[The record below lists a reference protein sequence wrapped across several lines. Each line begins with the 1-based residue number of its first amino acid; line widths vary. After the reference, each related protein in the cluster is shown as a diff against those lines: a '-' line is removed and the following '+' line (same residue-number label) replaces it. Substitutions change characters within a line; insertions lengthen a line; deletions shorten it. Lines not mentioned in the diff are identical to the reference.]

1 MLKKIKLADSDFFK
15 LLRTNF
21 KVFINPIRFISR
33 SSLKDSRDKLLKG
46 LRFILPG
53 RYINPCSFSGTAV
66 PEKLHGFIY
75 LPGSINLRPF
85 RSLSLES
92 FREDLEINLIGLI
105 KTLKF
110 VLNNLK
116 KSESASLIFFSTV
129 AVQKGM
135 AFHSSVA
142 ASKGAIEGLSKSLAS
157 ELSPNIRVNVI
168 APSLVDTP
176 LANRFLNNEQKKQKA
191 SEKHPLKK
199 IGNPADIGEMIEF
212 LISEKSSWIT
222 GQIIG
227 VDGGLSTLDNN

>member
-1 MLKKIKLADSDFFK
+1 MNYIKYDVLNDD
-15 LLRTNF
+15 LD
-21 KVFINPIRFISR
+21 IS
-33 SSLKDSRDKLLKG
+33 S
-46 LRFILPG
+46 
-53 RYINPCSFSGTAV
+53 V
-66 PEKLHGFIY
+66 PEELHGFVY

>member
-1 MLKKIKLADSDFFK
+1 MKKNIILIGGSYGIGKS
-15 LLRTNF
+15 
-21 KVFINPIRFISR
+21 FIDNYSNEYNITVASR
-33 SSLKDSRDKLLKG
+33 SNENLDDSVN
-46 LRFILPG
+46 
-53 RYINPCSFSGTAV
+53 YIKYDVMNDDLDISSI
-66 PEKLHGFIY
+66 PEKLHGFVY

-85 RSLSLES
+85 GSLSLES

-116 KSESASLIFFSTV
+116 KSESASLVFFSTV

-135 AFHSSVA
+135 AFHSSVS

-176 LANRFLNNEQKKQKA
+176 LSNRFLNNEQKKTESLRKT
-191 SEKHPLKK
+191 P
-199 IGNPADIGEMIEF
+199 
-212 LISEKSSWIT
+212 T
-222 GQIIG
+222 
-227 VDGGLSTLDNN
+227 

>member
-1 MLKKIKLADSDFFK
+1 MKKNI
-15 LLRTNF
+15 LLIGGTYGIG
-21 KVFINPIRFISR
+21 KSFIDKYSQEYNLTVASR
-33 SSLKDSRDKLLKG
+33 SNENLDDSVN
-46 LRFILPG
+46 
-53 RYINPCSFSGTAV
+53 YIKYDVLNDDLDISSV
-66 PEKLHGFIY
+66 PEELHGFVY